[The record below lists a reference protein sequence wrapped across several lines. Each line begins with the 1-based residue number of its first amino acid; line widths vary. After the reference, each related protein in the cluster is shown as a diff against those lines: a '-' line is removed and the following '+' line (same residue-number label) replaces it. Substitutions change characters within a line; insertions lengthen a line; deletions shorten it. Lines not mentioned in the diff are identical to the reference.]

1 MVQDS
6 LKTPVAFLIFNRPDT
21 TLKVFKE
28 IEKVRPSKLLVVAD
42 GPRSSELGENEKCA
56 VTRAIIDQ
64 VSWDCEVITN
74 YSEINLGCKK
84 RISSGLDW
92 IFSIVEEAIILE
104 DDCLPHPT
112 FFPYCEELL
121 EYYRDDKRIM
131 HISGDNFQ
139 FGRKRTKD
147 SYYFSH
153 YTHVWGW
160 ASWRR
165 AWQNYDVDMK
175 LWPIIKDGD
184 WLADILKDKELI
196 SYWESTFQSAYEGKI
211 DTWDY
216 QWLFACWLQSGLS
229 ILPNVNLVSNI
240 GFGIDATHTM
250 GKSELANIATES
262 MGFPLQHPSFILRD
276 MQADELTRKGQFSK
290 SLLGRVKK
298 QVKQIFPTASRVK

>member
-1 MVQDS
+1 MANP
-6 LKTPVAFLIFNRPDT
+6 LIETPIAFLIFNRPDT

-28 IEKVRPSKLLVVAD
+28 IEKARPRKLLVVAD
-42 GPRSSELGENEKCA
+42 GPRSSKPGEDEKCA
-56 VTRAIIDQ
+56 ATRAIIDQ
-64 VSWDCEVITN
+64 ISWDCEVITN
-74 YSEINLGCKK
+74 YSEVNLGCKK

-92 IFSIVEEAIILE
+92 IFNIVEEAIILE

-112 FFPYCEELL
+112 FFRYCEELL
-121 EYYRDDKRIM
+121 EYYRDDQRVM

-139 FGRKRTKD
+139 HGRKRTKD

-175 LWPIIKDGD
+175 LWRSVKAGN
-184 WLADILKDKELI
+184 WLADILKDKESI
-196 SYWESTFQSAYEGKI
+196 SYWENIFQSAYEGKI

-216 QWLFACWLQSGLS
+216 QWLFACWLQNAFS

-240 GFGIDATHTM
+240 GFGLDATHTR
-250 GKSELANIATES
+250 GKSELANLPVEA
-262 MGFPLQHPSFILRD
+262 MDFPLQHPLFTLRD
-276 MQADELTRKGQFSK
+276 TQADELTRKGQFVT

-298 QVKQIFPTASRVK
+298 QVKQILPIISGVL